1 MRFNRK
7 WGSIVCLLVFVMLS
21 VWACATPRWVPC
33 APPHAIV
40 TAQGQVTPVGQF
52 QPLLDAAVA
61 EIHQREDRD
70 NIILFIHG
78 RGKHPDKALR
88 QRLLA
93 DMEADYSA
101 KVFMFHWP
109 SWKGLFAFPESQ
121 ARAAA
126 PALREVLTQLQTY
139 RLHHKHRLDGMR
151 FTLLTQSMGSL
162 VLEESVTQNAPP
174 ALKNLF
180 DTIVI
185 SAPASSTA
193 GHRQWVDQ
201 LALSPHIFITT
212 HSHDPVLGSAEI
224 HTRAPCLGKS
234 WPRQEQD
241 FAQGAVYLDVTHAC
255 VVHRYY
261 LHRYLKFSPNLQRF
275 YDRVLNG
282 LPAELTPENGIATT
296 DTPGVYR
303 LIKNGSV

>member
-1 MRFNRK
+1 MRFNRR
-7 WGSIVCLLVFVMLS
+7 GGRIACLLVFVMLS

-33 APPHAIV
+33 AHPYAIV
-40 TAQGQVTPVGQF
+40 TADGQVLPVRQF
-52 QPLLDAAVA
+52 LQLLDAAVA

-78 RGKHPDKALR
+78 RGKHPDKAFR

-101 KVFMFHWP
+101 KVLMFHWP
-109 SWKGLFAFPESQ
+109 SWKGVFGFPESQ

-126 PALREVLTQLQTY
+126 PALREALAQLQTY
-139 RLHHKHRLDGMR
+139 RLRHEHRLEGIR

-162 VLEESVTQNAPP
+162 VLEESIAQGPPP

-180 DTIVI
+180 DTVVI

-193 GHRQWVDQ
+193 GHRHWVDR
-201 LALSPHIFITT
+201 LSLSPHIFIMT

-224 HTRAPCLGKS
+224 HTRAPCLGKT
-234 WPRQEQD
+234 WPRQEQH
-241 FAQGAVYLDVTHAC
+241 FAPRAVYLDVTHAW

-261 LHRYLKFSPNLQRF
+261 LHRYLKLSPNLQRF
-275 YDRVLNG
+275 YDQVLNG
-282 LPAELTPENGIATT
+282 LPAELMPENGIETT

-303 LIKNGSV
+303 LTRNKSV